1 LVDNGIFEV
10 IFYITKQSRP
20 VVSNPDIQDPPMC
33 TYYHVGYI
41 AVRTN
46 DFRLAYRLLLELK
59 KREIRCIQIL
69 PSDPVP
75 SNVAAWMGTPS
86 EVLMSGDPLG
96 ISVTLDEVQHSVEQA
111 IHRLRYSRP
120 IRRLIFGVD
129 PGPRPGI
136 AWLGDGLTL
145 GKAQLEGVDDTVDSI
160 VRISRAIEHE
170 SLIIRVGNGSKTI
183 ANRIINTCVVRG
195 LSVQIVN
202 ESRTSIGVPRH
213 AHSSAALRIAH
224 LPGDSVNQKRK
235 VRPTNGE
242 IRDIQRRSRSHSLG
256 RTTIPSTLARAV
268 AMGRLTLE
276 DAIIHHTGDFND
288 SIGNM

>member
-1 LVDNGIFEV
+1 
-10 IFYITKQSRP
+10 
-20 VVSNPDIQDPPMC
+20 M
-33 TYYHVGYI
+33 GYI

-46 DFRLAYRLLLELK
+46 DFQLAYRLLSELK
-59 KREIRCIQIL
+59 KRGISCIQIL

-86 EVLMSGDPLG
+86 EVLLSGDCLG
-96 ISVTLDEVQHSVEQA
+96 ISVTLDELQHSVEQA
-111 IHRLRYSRP
+111 LHRLRYSSA

-136 AWLGDGLTL
+136 AWVGDGMTL

-160 VRISRAIEHE
+160 MRISKSIEHE
-170 SLIIRVGNGSKTI
+170 SLIVRVGNGSKTI

-195 LSVQIVN
+195 LPVQLVN

-213 AHSSAALRIAH
+213 AHSSAALRIAQ
-224 LPGDSVNQKRK
+224 LLGEPINQKQK

-242 IRDIQRRSRSHSLG
+242 IRDIQRRSRRHSLG

-268 AMGRLTLE
+268 AMGRLSLD
-276 DAIIHHTGDFND
+276 DAIRDHLGNPND